1 MKARWI
7 GGAVVAVALAA
18 AGAVYAHDTA
28 QRAPASGACPMT
40 MGEQVG
46 PAARGAHG
54 GMAMRESAAPGMG
67 HMVAMHE
74 RMAIMREHMGMTG
87 MGGGMRAPH
96 AGHPGPAARPGEG
109 TDRR

>member
-28 QRAPASGACPMT
+28 QRAPASAACPMT

-46 PAARGAHG
+46 PAARGEHG

-74 RMAIMREHMGMTG
+74 RMGMTG